1 MINDLKK
8 NQNTYP
14 YPHKFHVDMT
24 VHEFIQK
31 FSEKTEK
38 GVWLEDQVSIAGRV
52 TNIRHQGKKLVFYD
66 LKQEGERLQVM
77 CNSNN
82 HKSERDFE

>member
-8 NQNTYP
+8 DPNTYP

-24 VHEFIQK
+24 IHEFIQK
-31 FSEKTEK
+31 FTANTEK
-38 GVWLEDQVSIAGRV
+38 GAWLEDSVSLAARV

-66 LKQEGERLQVM
+66 LKQEG
-77 CNSNN
+77 
-82 HKSERDFE
+82 